1 MALDWVTWVDIET
14 GKEKE
19 ALDGKSYELY
29 KQSRGV
35 YNRYLGKNDYIYFL
49 ESLGYNIEWPYTDFY
64 SDGLRFSTNNN
75 FS

>member
-1 MALDWVTWVDIET
+1 MALNWVTWTDHET

-19 ALDGKSYELY
+19 AWDGKSYELY
-29 KQSRGV
+29 EQSRGV